1 MLLVMEEGLMRIT
14 NKVVNLKE
22 EEATSGFFAPGHE
35 TRIENKV
42 DSFN

>member
-1 MLLVMEEGLMRIT
+1 MILAMEEGRMRIT

-35 TRIENKV
+35 TRIKNQV
-42 DSFN
+42 ASFN